1 MAILQVLDFFLLSIL
16 GVKVSTEK
24 TKKWGDYVAYLKL
37 HGYLVTHSKICVP
50 FSGPSFINLKSSLN
64 CE

>member
-24 TKKWGDYVAYLKL
+24 TKKMGRLCGL
-37 HGYLVTHSKICVP
+37 SKITWV
-50 FSGPSFINLKSSLN
+50 FSDT
-64 CE
+64 